1 MNYPQDWPQFF
12 TATIS
17 QWKHLLK
24 EDRFK
29 DIVVEA
35 LRNMVI
41 AERIHLY
48 GFVIMSNHMHLIWQA
63 LHGYD
68 LNKLETSL
76 LKFTAR
82 KFLAQLEKEQRLE
95 EFGINAFDRKHNFWK
110 RDSLGIEI
118 FTPSVFQQKLN
129 YCHQNPVKAGLCKSP
144 EEYHYSSALFYE
156 TGVDCFDM
164 LVHYMG

>member
-17 QWKHLLK
+17 QWKYLLS

-29 DIVVEA
+29 DIIIEA

-41 AERIHLY
+41 AKRIHLY

-63 LHGYD
+63 LYGYD
-68 LNKLETSL
+68 LKKLQTSL

-82 KFLAQLEKEQRLE
+82 KFLLQLEKEKLLE
-95 EFGINAFDRKHNFWK
+95 EFGIDAVDRKHNFWK
-110 RDSLGIEI
+110 RDSLGIEL
-118 FTPSVFQQKLN
+118 FTPAVFQQKLN
-129 YCHQNPVKAGLCKSP
+129 YCHFNPVRAGLCKVS
-144 EEYHYSSALFYE
+144 EEYYYSSALFYE
-156 TGVDCFDM
+156 KGIDHFDM